1 MNADRDVQLFLRAH
15 FDATADR
22 TIADGQ
28 VDSILAA
35 TAGHRQQSAWLAS
48 LRSLPMSTTARSLGR
63 PISAPAWALLLILAL
78 LIATA
83 AVGLTVGGWRPT
95 PAPVL
100 NGPIVF
106 GRFDPAVSDTVIHS
120 IRPDGSAL
128 RVVLAGPNECPQFSP
143 DGRQLAIASVPS
155 SISSAAIA
163 MKVVDVDGTNVRS
176 LPNHAGRATL
186 GCSTWSPD
194 GSRLAVEGFA
204 DNDPSAN
211 GIFLVNS
218 SDGSDVVQ
226 LTANGQGGNDVLG
239 DFSPD
244 GSQLSF
250 IRATAGTESGT
261 LWIVD
266 LATGESRQVSSL
278 ELSLGTTWSPDG
290 QWIVG
295 SRADRF
301 VVVRPNGADLYELR
315 VPANVGG
322 VGNPSFSPDGTR
334 LVFRMGLAGAPNNDI
349 YTMKLDG
356 TDLVQLTDTPDDN
369 EYFTDWGIDPR

>member
-1 MNADRDVQLFLRAH
+1 MGVA
-15 FDATADR
+15 
-22 TIADGQ
+22 
-28 VDSILAA
+28 
-35 TAGHRQQSAWLAS
+35 
-48 LRSLPMSTTARSLGR
+48 
-63 PISAPAWALLLILAL
+63 LILAL
-78 LIATA
+78 LIAIA
-83 AVGLTVGGWRPT
+83 AVGLTVGGWRLT
-95 PAPVL
+95 PAPLL

-106 GRFDPAVSDTVIHS
+106 GRFDPAVNDTVIHS

-143 DGRQLAIASVPS
+143 DGRRL
-155 SISSAAIA
+155 SIGFG
-163 MKVVDVDGTNVRS
+163 KVVDVDGTNVRS
-176 LPNHAGRATL
+176 IPNHAGAATL

-194 GSRLAVEGFA
+194 GSRLASKGCRQRHIG
-204 DNDPSAN
+204 N

-244 GSQLSF
+244 GRQLSF

-266 LATGESRQVSSL
+266 LATGESRQVVRSSCR
-278 ELSLGTTWSPDG
+278 LGPAWSPDG

-301 VVVRPNGADLYELR
+301 VVVRPNGADL
-315 VPANVGG
+315 V
-322 VGNPSFSPDGTR
+322 
-334 LVFRMGLAGAPNNDI
+334 
-349 YTMKLDG
+349 
-356 TDLVQLTDTPDDN
+356 
-369 EYFTDWGIDPR
+369 